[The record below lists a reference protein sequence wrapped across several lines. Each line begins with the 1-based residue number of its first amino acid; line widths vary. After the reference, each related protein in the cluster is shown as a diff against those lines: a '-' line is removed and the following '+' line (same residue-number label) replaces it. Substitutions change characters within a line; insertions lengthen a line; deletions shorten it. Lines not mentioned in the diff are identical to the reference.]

1 MKRLAIALVVVV
13 GALTPTAT
21 AYADHDGYGGY
32 DDGGGYSAERD
43 CRDGGGCNNRR
54 REEYGDNSC
63 KYVCP
68 AFDKSPVQDSFNLT
82 ICVMPGSCTGEEK
95 KGDQPAPQK

>member
-1 MKRLAIALVVVV
+1 MKRLVCCLVVALGAIAPS
-13 GALTPTAT
+13 A
-21 AYADHDGYGGY
+21 AYADHDGYGY
-32 DDGGGYSAERD
+32 DDGGYSAGRD

-95 KGDQPAPQK
+95 GDKPAPEK

>member
-1 MKRLAIALVVVV
+1 MKRLALALVVVV
-13 GALTPTAT
+13 GALSPTAT
-21 AYADHDGYGGY
+21 AYADHDYG
-32 DDGGGYSAERD
+32 GGGYSADRD

-82 ICVMPGSCTGEEK
+82 ICVMPGSCTGEGQKKDGEK
-95 KGDQPAPQK
+95 KEAVE